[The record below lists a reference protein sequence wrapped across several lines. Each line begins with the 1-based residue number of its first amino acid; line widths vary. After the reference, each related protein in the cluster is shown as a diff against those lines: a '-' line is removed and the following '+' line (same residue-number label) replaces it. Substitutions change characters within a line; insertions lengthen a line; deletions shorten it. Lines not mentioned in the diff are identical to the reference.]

1 MNIRASSDLLTAI
14 LFLALGFAALFYG
27 LDHYALGTAS
37 RMNAGFFP
45 TLVSLGLILVG
56 SILLMQAYF
65 DPDDAVGKLN
75 LRAVAF
81 VLAGTFLFGLLIE
94 RAGLLAASV
103 VLVFAARIAD
113 REMNILETAVLAA
126 ALFALTAGLFRYALG
141 MPLHLLPF

>member
-27 LDHYALGTAS
+27 LGHYALGTPA

-45 TLVSLGLILVG
+45 TLLSLGLILVG
-56 SILLMQAYF
+56 SILLLQTYL
-65 DPDDAVGKLN
+65 DPDEAVGKLN

-103 VLVFAARIAD
+103 TLVFAARIAD
-113 REMNILETAVLAA
+113 REMNILETAILAA
-126 ALFALTAGLFRYALG
+126 GLFALTAGLFRYALG